1 LNTRIHRTLCEMS
14 IRSSPLMSVFRA
26 TLAHTQ
32 AGPSRRL
39 LSTTTTIENRP
50 TPVQS
55 LGSIFDDA
63 WGPNSPLGTA
73 ALGSLQKQDVKDI
86 KDDLRAAGVSPS
98 IANFPTAQKGR
109 EVDSTTGRPLFKPGY
124 EAGLRPPRVDPLL
137 DLFTNLIM
145 KHGRKAEA
153 QKRLSEVL
161 DIMYVPSLI
170 SCPILSAAHLPDDC
184 CVYLFYL
191 AARLPSPTPSL
202 SCTKPST

>member
-1 LNTRIHRTLCEMS
+1 MS

-39 LSTTTTIENRP
+39 ISTTTTIENRP
-50 TPVQS
+50 TPAQS

-63 WGPNSPLGTA
+63 WGPNSPLGSA
-73 ALGSLQKQDVKDI
+73 ALGLQTKDMKDI

-109 EVDSTTGRPLFKPGY
+109 EVDSTTGRPLYKPGY

-161 DIMYVPSLI
+161 DIMYVSSLPYNPS
-170 SCPILSAAHLPDDC
+170 
-184 CVYLFYL
+184 F
-191 AARLPSPTPSL
+191 SL
-202 SCTKPST
+202 VQI